1 MQKTAPSRAII
12 CSARIC
18 PQAGTRSAL
27 WSSNVV
33 RFLFGERYS
42 GAMGASRLRI
52 GAMPTLW
59 GLPWG
64 THATLTRSLFRN
76 LSHTSAPA
84 PIGLKSGEQTGR
96 GCQKIIK
103 SQNVKS
109 RQQFGSLVRGPQN
122 DLRTGLLPPASTG
135 CQCYTG
141 GPERDQLAYRHKF
154 VPMIKFKR
162 KSEWIP
168 DNKRRE

>member
-76 LSHTSAPA
+76 L
-84 PIGLKSGEQTGR
+84 GLLLRPPPSDSKAVSKLGEVVKKSS
-96 GCQKIIK
+96 K
-103 SQNVKS
+103 VKMS
-109 RQQFGSLVRGPQN
+109 KVGSSLVRWSVDPRTTSGQGCSHRPRLGVSAIPVAQN
-122 DLRTGLLPPASTG
+122 AINSCIVISLCP
-135 CQCYTG
+135 
-141 GPERDQLAYRHKF
+141 
-154 VPMIKFKR
+154 
-162 KSEWIP
+162 
-168 DNKRRE
+168 